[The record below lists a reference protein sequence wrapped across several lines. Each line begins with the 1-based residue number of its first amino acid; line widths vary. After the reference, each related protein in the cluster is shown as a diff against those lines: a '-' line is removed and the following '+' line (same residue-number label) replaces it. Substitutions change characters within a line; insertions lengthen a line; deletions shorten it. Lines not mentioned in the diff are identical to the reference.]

1 VGSASVP
8 DAFRSLDQ
16 SFQQLGARPDKHAKD
31 LFALQGVTRR
41 TVALGLHTKVI
52 EGREGAVVSELPQ
65 RLSLW
70 ILEHILMVLNKPE
83 MEREVSSPANLV
95 KDFCA
100 VAGRNAPSFNRYHF
114 LYGLLDCSTQ
124 LARMLLPGLV
134 PEPYAE
140 QLDRFQQRMVRIIE
154 NSAERS
160 LRWKAVR
167 VARIYITRK
176 IYANEQMIRLN
187 FFS

>member
-1 VGSASVP
+1 VGSAGLP
-8 DAFRSLDQ
+8 NAIRGLDE

-31 LFALQGVTRR
+31 LFALQGLTRR
-41 TVALGLHTKVI
+41 TIALGLHTEVI
-52 EGREGAVVSELPQ
+52 EGRKGAVDSKLPQ

-70 ILEHILMVLNKPE
+70 ILELILMVLNKTE
-83 MEREVSSPANLV
+83 MEKDVSSPAYLV

-100 VAGRNAPSFNRYHF
+100 AAGRNAPSFNKYHF

-124 LARMLLPGLV
+124 LARLLLPGMV

-140 QLDRFQQRMVRIIE
+140 QLDRFQQRMAQIIE
-154 NSAERS
+154 NSEDRS

-167 VARIYITRK
+167 VTRVYFARR
-176 IYANEQMIRLN
+176 IYANEQMVRLN
-187 FFS
+187 FFY

>member
-1 VGSASVP
+1 V
-8 DAFRSLDQ
+8 D
-16 SFQQLGARPDKHAKD
+16 
-31 LFALQGVTRR
+31 
-41 TVALGLHTKVI
+41 
-52 EGREGAVVSELPQ
+52 SELPQ

-70 ILEHILMVLNKPE
+70 ILEHILMVLNKAE
-83 MEREVSSPANLV
+83 MEKEVSSPAYLV

-100 VAGRNAPSFNRYHF
+100 AAGRNAPSFNGYHF

-124 LARMLLPGLV
+124 LARMLLPSMV

-140 QLDRFQQRMVRIIE
+140 QLDRFQQRMAQIIE
-154 NSAERS
+154 NSKERS

-167 VARIYITRK
+167 VARVHTTRR

-187 FFS
+187 FFY